1 MAQNMTKG
9 NPTKLLVEF
18 MIPVLIGNLFQNLY
32 GIVDSMVVGRYLG
45 VDALAAV

>member
-32 GIVDSMVVGRYLG
+32 GIVDSMDIWVWMPL
-45 VDALAAV
+45 LQ